1 MNKLALYMVYLWTVV
16 AVGRPQDIFPVLKV
30 INPGDWAA
38 GLSLLFYILFADKK
52 RPVLSTPEFK
62 LFLAFVAVAILCTP
76 FGFYPRMSVYFL
88 RDFFLKTGLYL
99 FLVAKLITTEESVE
113 GMVKTL
119 LLSGFMMSFAAV
131 TQMEI
136 GVRTGGGST
145 YDPNDLAAL
154 IVATLPIAVIQIQ
167 TTKSRLWK
175 LFCFGGAITSLIGI
189 IATQSRGGFVGLIIV
204 VIFAFI
210 TKVQGFSKKRLTAL
224 AVIMGIFFVMQAG
237 TEYKERI
244 STIFEDV
251 SSLQAGSGRMMVW
264 KRGLVMSV
272 DHPIL
277 GVGPY
282 CFSSA
287 YGRYLES
294 GKFKGDIWRGASTGK
309 WNVAHNSFL
318 QVLVEMGIPGFLIFM
333 AMIIYTFKNFKRLK
347 IFYSEGKISE
357 RLESQVIA
365 LEMALA
371 GYLACAFFLSN
382 AYGSTMYLIFILSG
396 AMISIA
402 SDEIQVE

>member
-1 MNKLALYMVYLWTVV
+1 MLYIWTVV

-38 GLSLLFYILFADKK
+38 GLCVLFYILFSDKK

-62 LFLAFVAVAILCTP
+62 LFIAFAVIAILCTP
-76 FGFYPRMSVYFL
+76 FGYYPRASLYFL
-88 RDFFLKTGLYL
+88 RGFILKLGLYL
-99 FLVAKLITTEESVE
+99 YLVAKVITTEERVE

-119 LLSGFMMSFAAV
+119 LLSGFMMSLATV
-131 TQMEI
+131 TKMEA

-154 IVATLPIAVIQIQ
+154 IVTTLPIAVIQMQ

-175 LFCFGGAITSLIGI
+175 LFCFGGAIASLIGL
-189 IATQSRGGFVGLIIV
+189 IATQSRGGFLGLIIV
-204 VIFAFI
+204 VIFASLI
-210 TKVQGFSKKRLTAL
+210 KVQGFSKKRLIGL
-224 AVIMGIFFVMQAG
+224 AVIMGIVFIMQVG
-237 TEYKERI
+237 PDYKARI
-244 STIFEDV
+244 STILEDI
-251 SSLQAGSGRMMVW
+251 SSLQAGSGRMIVW
-264 KRGLVMSV
+264 KRGLVIAS

-277 GVGPY
+277 GVGPN

-287 YGRYLES
+287 YGRYLEQ

-318 QVLVEMGIPGFLIFM
+318 QVLVEMGLPGFLVFM
-333 AMIIYTFKNFKRLK
+333 AIIIFTFKNFKKLK
-347 IFYSEGKISE
+347 ILHSEGRISE

-365 LEMALA
+365 LEMALV
-371 GYLACAFFLSN
+371 GFLACGFFLSH
-382 AYGSTMYLIFILSG
+382 AYASIMYLIFILSG
-396 AMISIA
+396 AMVSIA
-402 SDEIQVE
+402 SYNVSNKESI